1 MATTFSAVA
10 QFVISQPIN
19 INTNLLFVFVVL
31 GMKLFVFLAFSS
43 AVAVAEMECFFAHGQ
58 KEGFILNQGV
68 NFVSANVVYA
78 SAPNFFNEVT
88 SKEYSI
94 DMKSLWYNVRYLKS
108 DSTTRRTAEY
118 DAVIEVYHAPNTAP
132 RKYHIHGESIS
143 KHSEL
148 EFDDVFR
155 DCT

>member
-1 MATTFSAVA
+1 M
-10 QFVISQPIN
+10 
-19 INTNLLFVFVVL
+19 FVVL
-31 GMKLFVFLAFSS
+31 GMKLFVFFAFST
-43 AVAVAEMECFFAHGQ
+43 AVAVAEMECFLSYG
-58 KEGFILNQGV
+58 KEDGFSKNTGTSTL
-68 NFVSANVVYA
+68 SANIVHS